1 MSAQP
6 GAARSQ
12 GLHTAGACTK
22 PGRAQN
28 RRPRGMVCLCNEDGQ
43 EKNRTQI
50 RTHSDRVSSDSRKA
64 ILGSTARRQPES
76 N

>member
-12 GLHTAGACTK
+12 GLREARGCAQ

-28 RRPRGMVCLCNEDGQ
+28 RRPRGTVCLCNEDGQ

-50 RTHSDRVSSDSRKA
+50 RTHSDRVSSDSRKV